1 MQLKL
6 LEFMGEVVDCVLI
19 RLIDLIFLQVI
30 ISKIKKPTKLKTRKK
45 NIKQDTYLK
54 RIKRT

>member
-45 NIKQDTYLK
+45 KI
-54 RIKRT
+54 